1 VLWRRVNKA
10 SKSASALALGEVGQ
24 LTLAAARDKA
34 RAWLSEIEA
43 GRDPRAA
50 ERVEAEATFAAVLED
65 YFRRHVA
72 GKRKAKDTEREMRK
86 ELLARWKNKP
96 INTIARRDVIRM
108 VDEIKDR
115 GALYQAH
122 NLLGHAKTFFNW
134 CMEKDLVQSSPA
146 AAISGERLIG
156 ARKPRSRVLND
167 DELRAFWTATGKMT
181 YPYGPMLRMLLL
193 TGQRE
198 SEVAE
203 ARWDEFDL
211 PSKLWRISP
220 ERFKSDAVHIVPL
233 SDDVLA
239 LLQELPRWVGGDFLF
254 SSSGGRRPATAFS
267 GAKAQL
273 NALMGNPPPFVIHDL
288 RRTVRTRL
296 SGLRIADPVAELVI
310 GHGRR
315 GIQRVYDQ
323 HQFVEEMREALAAWA
338 LKLQAI
344 VGSRP

>member
-1 VLWRRVNKA
+1 
-10 SKSASALALGEVGQ
+10 
-24 LTLAAARDKA
+24 
-34 RAWLSEIEA
+34 
-43 GRDPRAA
+43 
-50 ERVEAEATFAAVLED
+50 
-65 YFRRHVA
+65 
-72 GKRKAKDTEREMRK
+72 
-86 ELLARWKNKP
+86 
-96 INTIARRDVIRM
+96 M